1 MRGGDFRIIPQEP
14 WAEARE
20 RYRQFAAE
28 DRPGSPY
35 DSTRPAPFTA
45 IDVVGV
51 LLKPSTLISLTVLGV
66 CVWAL
71 CGFPGLV

>member
-1 MRGGDFRIIPQEP
+1 MTNDPRYDAARMTDQSNGRGWDFSDKPL
-14 WAEARE
+14 
-20 RYRQFAAE
+20 
-28 DRPGSPY
+28 
-35 DSTRPAPFTA
+35 FTA

-66 CVWAL
+66 CVWGL

>member
-1 MRGGDFRIIPQEP
+1 MTDHLRDAAMRT
-14 WAEARE
+14 A
-20 RYRQFAAE
+20 
-28 DRPGSPY
+28 DRHAL
-35 DSTRPAPFTA
+35 TRSYHVPPA

-51 LLKPSTLISLTVLGV
+51 LLKPSTIISLTVLGV

>member
-1 MRGGDFRIIPQEP
+1 MTDHLRDAAMKTCDRH
-14 WAEARE
+14 ALARS
-20 RYRQFAAE
+20 YHV
-28 DRPGSPY
+28 P
-35 DSTRPAPFTA
+35 PALTA
-45 IDVVGV
+45 LDVVGV

>member
-1 MRGGDFRIIPQEP
+1 MSNDPRYDAARMTDQSGQRGWDF
-14 WAEARE
+14 
-20 RYRQFAAE
+20 
-28 DRPGSPY
+28 
-35 DSTRPAPFTA
+35 RPAPFTA

-51 LLKPSTLISLTVLGV
+51 LLKPSTLISLTVLAV

>member
-1 MRGGDFRIIPQEP
+1 MSNDPRYDAARMTDQSNGRGWNFD
-14 WAEARE
+14 
-20 RYRQFAAE
+20 
-28 DRPGSPY
+28 
-35 DSTRPAPFTA
+35 PAPFTA

-71 CGFPGLV
+71 CGCPGLV

>member
-1 MRGGDFRIIPQEP
+1 MSNDPRYDAARMTDQSNGRGWNFNP
-14 WAEARE
+14 
-20 RYRQFAAE
+20 
-28 DRPGSPY
+28 SPV
-35 DSTRPAPFTA
+35 TA
-45 IDVVGV
+45 IDVVGI

>member
-1 MRGGDFRIIPQEP
+1 MSNDPRYDAARMTDQSNGRGWDF
-14 WAEARE
+14 
-20 RYRQFAAE
+20 
-28 DRPGSPY
+28 D
-35 DSTRPAPFTA
+35 PAPFTA

>member
-1 MRGGDFRIIPQEP
+1 MSDHLRDAAMKTCDRH
-14 WAEARE
+14 ALARS
-20 RYRQFAAE
+20 YHV
-28 DRPGSPY
+28 P
-35 DSTRPAPFTA
+35 PALTA

>member
-1 MRGGDFRIIPQEP
+1 MTDHLRDAAMKTCDRH
-14 WAEARE
+14 ALARS
-20 RYRQFAAE
+20 YHV
-28 DRPGSPY
+28 P
-35 DSTRPAPFTA
+35 PALTA